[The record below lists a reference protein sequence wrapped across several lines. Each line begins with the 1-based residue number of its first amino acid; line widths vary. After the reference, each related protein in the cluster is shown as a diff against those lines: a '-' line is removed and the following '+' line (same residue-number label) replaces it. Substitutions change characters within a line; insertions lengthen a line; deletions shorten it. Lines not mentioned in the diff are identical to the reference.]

1 MRIEVE
7 SMDDSQFEQYRDLC
21 DSRSSAEFRYRRECC
36 GIEIAEMAEDLGV
49 RLDTAKR
56 WENPN
61 KGMPPSVRAWAY
73 VDSAYLDLLDRVEA
87 AVQAV
92 EDADLDV
99 TVKIPY
105 LRGVAVGR
113 ENAVSRAVG
122 IALTV
127 LGYDV
132 DAVWSRCI

>member
-7 SMDDSQFEQYRDLC
+7 SMNDGQYEQYRDLC
-21 DSRSSAEFRYRRECC
+21 DSRGSAEFRYRRECC
-36 GIEIAEMAEDLGV
+36 GIELAEMAEDLGV

-73 VDSAYLDLLDRVEA
+73 VDSAYLDMLDRVEA
-87 AVQAV
+87 AIQAV
-92 EDADLDV
+92 EDADIDV
-99 TVKIPY
+99 AVKLPY
-105 LRGVAVGR
+105 KRGVAVGR

-132 DAVWSRCI
+132 EAVWSR

>member
-7 SMDDSQFEQYRDLC
+7 SMDDGQYEQYRDLC

-36 GIEIAEMAEDLGV
+36 GIELAEMAEDLGV

-73 VDSAYLDLLDRVEA
+73 VDSAYLDMLDRVEA

-92 EDADLDV
+92 EDADIDV
-99 TVKIPY
+99 AVKLPY
-105 LRGVAVGR
+105 KRGVAVGR

-132 DAVWSRCI
+132 EAVWSK